1 MTTQMNASPFN
12 SLPLVRSLRMA
23 YFLSWLISVLMAA
36 VSLGGLL
43 FPTTIYPSDS
53 LQQIYLAN
61 DVMNLLI
68 GTPALLACSW
78 LARRGRLI
86 GLLCWPGALLYVL
99 YNYIAYL
106 IGMPVGLVTLPSL
119 VLVLLCAVLIFVV
132 LNSID
137 GKAVLGQLSGVV
149 PAGASGALLVVFGG
163 AFLIR
168 AAGMLADT
176 RALHTLPL
184 KPEIGVLVAD
194 IVLSALWVASGIT
207 LLLRRP
213 IGFASGM
220 AALFVGC
227 TLFLGLMLFMLVQ
240 PLITEAP
247 FDPVGLLLVFVM
259 GLVCFVPAGLFMRGV
274 LLKGKQYETN

>member
-1 MTTQMNASPFN
+1 M
-12 SLPLVRSLRMA
+12 
-23 YFLSWLISVLMAA
+23 SV
-36 VSLGGLL
+36 VSLGGL
-43 FPTTIYPSDS
+43 FYPATIYPSDS
-53 LQQIYLAN
+53 LRQTYLAN

-99 YNYIAYL
+99 YNYLAYL
-106 IGMPVGLVTLPSL
+106 IGMPRGLVTLPSL
-119 VLVLLCAVLIFVV
+119 ALVLLSAALMFAVL
-132 LNSID
+132 NAID
-137 GKAVLGQLSGVV
+137 GKTVREQLSGSV
-149 PAGASGALLVVFGG
+149 PARISGAILVVFG
-163 AFLIR
+163 AIFLIR

-176 RALHTLPL
+176 RALHTLPMH
-184 KPEIGVLVAD
+184 PEIGVLTAD
-194 IVLSALWVASGIT
+194 MVLSALWIASGVT

-213 IGFASGM
+213 MGYASGM

-227 TLFLGLMLFMLVQ
+227 ALFLGLMLFMLLQ

-247 FDPVGLLLVFVM
+247 FDPVGLLVVFAM

-274 LLKGKQYETN
+274 LLQGKQ